1 MFGIDAPELLVI
13 VIVAIVVIGPKDLP
27 LALRTA
33 GRWIGKMRRV
43 SAHFRSGLDTMI
55 REAEMEEMER
65 KWKEQNEAVMKAHP
79 PVHME
84 PINAET
90 MAPEGVAVAADAI
103 VSLHDEH
110 APAGAREERRG
121 GESSEAR
128 ADHDGVVRVAPG
140 LAVEPRAGRPRR
152 GGGAQRTSSSRGS
165 FPASPYL
172 IMKSSSATL

>member
-90 MAPEGVAVAADAI
+90 MAPEGVAVPSAAPNLAT
-103 VSLHDEH
+103 
-110 APAGAREERRG
+110 A
-121 GESSEAR
+121 EAR
-128 ADHDGVVRVAPG
+128 LPPPEPAAEQPG
-140 LAVEPRAGRPRR
+140 EPELPLGPK
-152 GGGAQRTSSSRGS
+152 G
-165 FPASPYL
+165 
-172 IMKSSSATL
+172 